1 MRLALLQVRLV
12 ATSVSEN
19 VQAVTRAIDE
29 AARCEQAPD
38 LLVLPGA
45 CDTGGKELT
54 APTTMAAHQAVRE
67 AIASKARE
75 WGVFIA
81 AGLHVGERDAFRHA
95 ILLFDPD
102 ADTLLSTANGTA
114 EPAQSVSLGAS
125 TTATAVGTIGVCD
138 PREPTAPSAPV
149 ANADP
154 PAVIAI
160 SCTAPSTG
168 PKAGQP
174 AAAATPGWPAGLP
187 PGQMWAVVVPACES
201 AARDASAVPTSFVT
215 HADGSILVAASD
227 GRETILRAD
236 VNPAA

>member
-12 ATSVSEN
+12 ATSRSEN

-38 LLVLPGA
+38 LIVLPGA

-81 AGLHVGERDAFRHA
+81 AGLHVGERGAFRHA
-95 ILLFDPD
+95 VLLFDPD

-114 EPAQSVSLGAS
+114 EAAQSVSSGAS

-138 PREPTAPSAPV
+138 PREPTAASAPV
-149 ANADP
+149 ANAVP

-160 SCTAPSTG
+160 SCTAPSTNR
-168 PKAGQP
+168 KAGQT
-174 AAAATPGWPAGLP
+174 AAATPGWPGGLP

-215 HADGSILVAASD
+215 RADGSILVAASD
-227 GRETILRAD
+227 GRETILRAN
-236 VNPAA
+236 VNPDA